1 MPKNQDLSN
10 NLVVKSNDLIM
21 AIYALSVNEQRI
33 FLSCLSQ
40 VDSREI
46 LERDALFTLT
56 VEQARDLFYT
66 RGDQRNAYRDLKQA
80 SRRLFERKAKIDLG
94 DGQELLTRFV
104 QSVKFDNKAEEV
116 RLRFAYDLIPY
127 LSQLEQ
133 NFTQYRL
140 SNIVQ
145 LTSSHAIRIYELLVA
160 WAGNGVLF
168 KEMEIDEFRN
178 LLALDGKYG
187 QISELKRFVI
197 APALRQINDS
207 TDFELDIS
215 FRKVRRAFRW
225 IQLRFN
231 RKPEAAR
238 ADAEAK
244 AARLERQ
251 AQNAAAKAKREAEE
265 TAAAEEATHKAEAE
279 ARAARFQKRLKAV
292 REFFPGFAKGTVFVG
307 KSGKRYVADD
317 DDLLWVATPADGMRI
332 GVVNLHMVQEL
343 IASGMLSVISEEN
356 QE

>member
-1 MPKNQDLSN
+1 MSKKQELTE
-10 NLVVKSNDLIM
+10 NLVVKSNELIT
-21 AIYALSVNEQRI
+21 ASYAMTVNEQRLLLACI
-33 FLSCLSQ
+33 SQ
-40 VDSREI
+40 IDSRQK
-46 LERDALFTLT
+46 LEGDAVFTLT
-56 VEQARDLFYT
+56 VEQARDLFYS
-66 RGDQRNAYRDLKQA
+66 RGDQRHAYRDLQVA
-80 SRRLFERKAKIDLG
+80 AERLFERKVRIDLG
-94 DGQELLTRFV
+94 GNEELLTRFV
-104 QSVKFDNKAEEV
+104 QTV
-116 RLRFAYDLIPY
+116 RFSHDVHKVELRFATGILPY

-133 NFTQYRL
+133 NFTQYRM

-145 LTSSHAIRIYELLVA
+145 LTSSYAIRIYELLVS
-160 WAGNGVLF
+160 WAGQGVLF
-168 KEMEIDEFRN
+168 KELEIDEFRD
-178 LLALDGKYG
+178 LLALDGKY
-187 QISELKRFVI
+187 QKISELKARVV
-197 APALRQINDS
+197 APALEQINDS
-207 TDFELDIS
+207 TDFELEVS
-215 FRKVRRAFRW
+215 FRKSRRTVKW

-231 RKPEAAR
+231 RKAEVAR
-238 ADAEAK
+238 AEAEAK

-251 AQNAAAKAKREAEE
+251 AHNAAAKAKREAEE

>member
-10 NLVVKSNDLIM
+10 NLVVKSNDLVM

-140 SNIVQ
+140 SNVVQ
-145 LTSSHAIRIYELLVA
+145 LTSSHAIRIYELLVS
-160 WAGNGVLF
+160 WAGQGVLF
-168 KEMEIDEFRN
+168 KEMDIDEFRN
-178 LLALDGKYG
+178 LLALDGKY
-187 QISELKRFVI
+187 QKISELKARVI
-197 APALRQINDS
+197 EPSLAQINDS

-251 AQNAAAKAKREAEE
+251 AHNAAAKAKREAEE
-265 TAAAEEATHKAEAE
+265 KALAAERKKQ
-279 ARAARFQKRLKAV
+279 AAHERVKEYFGRI
-292 REFFPGFAKGTVFVG
+292 PKGTKFELAEDGTVWEFDG
-307 KSGKRYVADD
+307 NLLQCEAMRTAMPLPPALGLIESGALVPHGGSD
-317 DDLLWVATPADGMRI
+317 
-332 GVVNLHMVQEL
+332 QEERERL
-343 IASGMLSVISEEN
+343 EREGQRRLVD
-356 QE
+356 

>member
-10 NLVVKSNDLIM
+10 NLVVKSNDLVM
-21 AIYALSVNEQRI
+21 AIYALSVNEQRV

-140 SNIVQ
+140 SNVVQ
-145 LTSSHAIRIYELLVA
+145 LTSSHAIRIYELLVS
-160 WAGNGVLF
+160 WAGQGVLF
-168 KEMEIDEFRN
+168 KEMDIDEFRN
-178 LLALDGKYG
+178 LLALDGKY
-187 QISELKRFVI
+187 QKISELKARVI
-197 APALRQINDS
+197 EPSLAQINDS

-251 AQNAAAKAKREAEE
+251 AHNAAAKAKREAEE
-265 TAAAEEATHKAEAE
+265 KALAAERKKQAAHERVKEYFGRIPKGTQFELAEDGTVWEFDGNLLQCEAMRTAMPLPPALGLIENGAMVLHEGGNEATPEQVTE
-279 ARAARFQKRLKAV
+279 
-292 REFFPGFAKGTVFVG
+292 
-307 KSGKRYVADD
+307 
-317 DDLLWVATPADGMRI
+317 I
-332 GVVNLHMVQEL
+332 
-343 IASGMLSVISEEN
+343 
-356 QE
+356 

>member
-56 VEQARDLFYT
+56 VEQARDLFYS

-116 RLRFAYDLIPY
+116 RLRFAHDLIPY

-145 LTSSHAIRIYELLVA
+145 LTSSYAIRIYELLVS
-160 WAGNGVLF
+160 WAGQGVLF
-168 KEMEIDEFRN
+168 KELEIDEFRD
-178 LLALDGKYG
+178 LLALDGKYRQIG
-187 QISELKRFVI
+187 QLKDRVV
-197 APALRQINDS
+197 APALEQINDS

-215 FRKVRRAFRW
+215 FRKSRRTVKW

-231 RKPEAAR
+231 RKEAAAR

-251 AQNAAAKAKREAEE
+251 AHNAAAKAKREAEE
-265 TAAAEEATHKAEAE
+265 KALAAERKKQAAHERVKEYFGRIPKGTQFELAEA
-279 ARAARFQKRLKAV
+279 
-292 REFFPGFAKGTVFVG
+292 GTVWEYDG
-307 KSGKRYVADD
+307 RGNPLYCEETGEGMPLPAAMRLIESGVMVRYEGE
-317 DDLLWVATPADGMRI
+317 TG
-332 GVVNLHMVQEL
+332 
-343 IASGMLSVISEEN
+343 
-356 QE
+356 